1 MAGSI
6 EFRISHIE
14 RIRRIFPEKI
24 EKQTNHKSIHQTKP
38 AKVADAPGPEEVNE
52 ALGLLLQR
60 HDMVYDVVARVAGRI
75 PKRHERHKPSLTK
88 GPSKV
93 LPDLG
98 HQRVGMERGTADLGS
113 TPWLHLR
120 SRWRSFSMGPRSCS
134 MI

>member
-14 RIRRIFPEKI
+14 RIRRIFPHKI
-24 EKQTNHKSIHQTKP
+24 EKQTKITNQSTKTKP

-75 PKRHERHKPSLTK
+75 PR
-88 GPSKV
+88 V
-93 LPDLG
+93 LP
-98 HQRVGMERGTADLGS
+98 
-113 TPWLHLR
+113 
-120 SRWRSFSMGPRSCS
+120 RSFQ
-134 MI
+134 I